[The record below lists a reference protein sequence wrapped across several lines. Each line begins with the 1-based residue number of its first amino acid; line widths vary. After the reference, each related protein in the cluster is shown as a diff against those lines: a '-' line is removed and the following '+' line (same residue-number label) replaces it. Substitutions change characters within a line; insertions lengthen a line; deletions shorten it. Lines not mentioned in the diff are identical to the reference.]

1 MSGFVNE
8 DAINELVAAV
18 GDALRPL
25 GITLA
30 MDPQVA
36 YDPAQKVT
44 MLSIVGIVGD
54 SAVEKVG
61 QTDEQK
67 EAKKEMNK
75 TLHEA
80 NETRVES
87 LEKDAMDE
95 LARMLSGED
104 IFENPL
110 EAPCPSAEDGK
121 HQIHPVSGF
130 CIACNAG
137 IEGDE

>member
-36 YDPAQKVT
+36 YDPSQKVT
-44 MLSIVGIVGD
+44 MLSIVGIVGE

-61 QTDEQK
+61 LTDEQK
-67 EAKKEMNK
+67 EAKKEMSK

-104 IFENPL
+104 IFDDPL
-110 EAPCPSAEDGK
+110 DAPCPVSPDGK
-121 HQIHPVSGF
+121 HQMHPVSGF
-130 CIACNAG
+130 CIACQAG
-137 IEGDE
+137 MEKT